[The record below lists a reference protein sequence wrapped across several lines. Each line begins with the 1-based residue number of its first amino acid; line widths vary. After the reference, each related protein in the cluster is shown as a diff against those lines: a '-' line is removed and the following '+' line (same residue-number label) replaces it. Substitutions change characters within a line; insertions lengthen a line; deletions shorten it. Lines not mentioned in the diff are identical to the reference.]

1 MMSAPASIAYYYHP
15 LASFC
20 WKVLIAFYEKGVPF
34 DRRIVD
40 LSDAASREELDRI
53 WPVGKFPVIRD
64 AERGIELP
72 ESTIIVEYLDE
83 RFPETPRLVPSDREL
98 AREARL
104 QDRFFDFYVHQ
115 PMQKVVTDK
124 IRPEGSRDP
133 YGVEE
138 ARRTIR
144 TSYGMIERRVRE
156 SAWFVSDAF
165 GLADCAAFPALYYAN
180 RVAPLGDEFPRACA
194 YLARLEARPS
204 VRRVLEEAEPYFKF
218 FPG

>member
-1 MMSAPASIAYYYHP
+1 MSATVPITYFYHP

-34 DRRIVD
+34 EGRIVD

-64 AERGIELP
+64 VERGVELP

-83 RFPETPRLVPSDREL
+83 RFPETPRLLPSDHGL
-98 AREARL
+98 ALSARL

-115 PMQKVVTDK
+115 PMQKIVTDK
-124 IRPEGSRDP
+124 IRPEESRDP
-133 YGVEE
+133 FGVEE
-138 ARRTIR
+138 ARRTLR
-144 TSYGMIERRVRE
+144 TSYGMVERRVRE
-156 SAWFVSDAF
+156 GAWFVGDAF

-180 RVAPLGDEFPRACA
+180 RVAPIGDEFPGAQA
-194 YLARLEARPS
+194 YLARLGARPS
-204 VRRVLEEAEPYFKF
+204 VKRVLEEAEPYFKF

>member
-1 MMSAPASIAYYYHP
+1 MSAEAPITYFYHP

-34 DRRIVD
+34 EGRIVD

-64 AERGIELP
+64 AERGVELP
-72 ESTIIVEYLDE
+72 ESTIIVEYLDQ
-83 RFPETPRLVPSDREL
+83 RFPETPRLVPSDPAL
-98 AREARL
+98 ALSVRL
-104 QDRFFDFYVHQ
+104 QDRFFDSYVHQ
-115 PMQKVVTDK
+115 PMQKIVADK
-124 IRPEGSRDP
+124 LRPEESRDP
-133 YGVEE
+133 FGVEE

-144 TSYGMIERRVRE
+144 TSYGMIERRERE
-156 SAWFVSDAF
+156 GAWFVGDAF

-180 RVAPLGDEFPRACA
+180 RLVPIGDEYPGAKA
-194 YLARLEARPS
+194 YLARLGTRPS
-204 VRRVLEEAEPYFKF
+204 IQRVLKEAEPYFKF